1 MDDKTVERYR
11 QKRQA
16 RLDAK
21 DDESRR
27 CIDAYRARRDAR
39 IAARQRRDEE
49 GDVDRWVTVNGAS
62 IPIMEGET
70 KTTAVEGFIAEKQ
83 GQSGMGN
90 AVPVGGGRI
99 IY

>member
-1 MDDKTVERYR
+1 MDDKVVERYR
-11 QKRQA
+11 QQRQK

-21 DDESRR
+21 KEESQR

-49 GDVDRWVTVNGAS
+49 GDVDQWITVNGAS
-62 IPIMEGET
+62 IPVMQGET

-83 GQSGMGN
+83 GQSGMGS
-90 AVPVGGGRI
+90 AVPIGGGRI
-99 IY
+99 VY